1 MNWFKRLLN
10 KVTEEEQTEEL
21 EKTDYI
27 ERNEPVEKTDVGRPK
42 FRFPL
47 IPDEQEMIEGD
58 PLPAPPPP
66 REDHTAFDPFEA
78 NPLPAPSSPKGH
90 RTSREPFAPSGGRLP
105 LPKHLRD
112 GGQESWRTGE
122 DRYSPAPPVRREPE
136 PPRTWEETS
145 RTLSRTAKPA
155 LDERPRP
162 PKRARGFMI
171 SDVPS
176 PVYGY
181 MKPPAPPVEPAK
193 VESPETGLADL
204 IRERETDGGGR
215 SADEVIEQHRP
226 DTELPLPNSGKDKE
240 KQTSPEENILPVKSE
255 QEPMEKAAA
264 EQQPAEELV
273 ITRVSDLTATS
284 EPEPPVQKQE
294 AEGSVTAVRQAE
306 PMQEEME
313 KDQEKTAPALPQQ
326 TLNDEPERSEQ
337 ESVTDVSESEKRQ
350 PKRKSGTPFNVVML
364 KSDRQR
370 MEQLERLKGLKPS
383 AGQTD
388 GPKPYKEANESRPV
402 EPDHENEPVTAEPR
416 VQVSSETAAS
426 RITQE
431 EPTAPAYPE
440 EIPESESDTEE
451 QPPHYVFPDRAFLLE
466 PEVKSQDAEWM
477 ESQAA
482 KLEEALSYFSVKSKV
497 IGMVQGPAVTQF
509 ELKVGHGTKVSKIR
523 NLQDDLKLAL
533 AARDIRIQ
541 APIPGKSSIGIEIP
555 NRVSRPVRISEVI
568 GSQAFEESDSP
579 LEAVLGLDLAGR
591 PSTIDL
597 RKMPHGLIAGATG
610 SGKSVCINSIL
621 TSLLYKATPDE
632 LRLLLIDPK
641 MVELAPYN
649 RIPHLVS
656 PVITD
661 VKAANAAL
669 KWAVEEMERRYE
681 LFAHGGVRDIAR
693 YNQKAEEHR
702 EFSKKLPYLLIVID
716 ELADLMMVAPA
727 EVEESI
733 CRIAQKARACG
744 IHLVIATQRPSVDVI
759 TGLIKANV
767 PTRIAFSVSSQVD
780 SRTIIDVPGAER
792 LLGKG
797 DMLYLGNGMSAP
809 ARLQGTFVT
818 DDEIERVTEYV
829 RRSGEPDYLF
839 RQEELIKKAE
849 SHEAEDPLF
858 EDACRFIAEA
868 GSASTSMLQRK
879 FSIGYNRAARLIDML
894 EDRGFVSPQK
904 GSKPRD
910 VYLTQDAAAT
920 EQPDGPAH
928 TI

>member
-10 KVTEEEQTEEL
+10 KVTEEEQTEDL
-21 EKTDYI
+21 GKTDYI
-27 ERNEPVEKTDVGRPK
+27 ERTEPAEKADVGRPK

-47 IPDEQEMIEGD
+47 IPDEEDMIESD
-58 PLPAPPPP
+58 PLPLPEPPQL
-66 REDHTAFDPFEA
+66 RED
-78 NPLPAPSSPKGH
+78 
-90 RTSREPFAPSGGRLP
+90 RTIREPFAPAGGRLP
-105 LPKHLRD
+105 LPKHLRA
-112 GGQESWRTGE
+112 GSQESWKSRE
-122 DRYSPAPPVRREPE
+122 DRYSPETPVRRQ
-136 PPRTWEETS
+136 PRLPNSWEGASPTTS
-145 RTLSRTAKPA
+145 KAPGSS
-155 LDERPRP
+155 LDERPQP
-162 PKRARGFMI
+162 PKRVRGFMP

-176 PVYGY
+176 PVYGFN
-181 MKPPAPPVEPAK
+181 KPVAPPAAPAK
-193 VESPETGLADL
+193 VEHPETGLADL
-204 IRERETDGGGR
+204 IRDREDDNGSR

-226 DTELPLPNSGKDKE
+226 DTALPLPESDKE
-240 KQTSPEENILPVKSE
+240 KQIVRKERLQPDEPVN
-255 QEPMEKAAA
+255 
-264 EQQPAEELV
+264 QPAENSSELPPAPEELV
-273 ITRVSDLTATS
+273 ITRVSDL
-284 EPEPPVQKQE
+284 K
-294 AEGSVTAVRQAE
+294 
-306 PMQEEME
+306 
-313 KDQEKTAPALPQQ
+313 
-326 TLNDEPERSEQ
+326 NHSEQ
-337 ESVTDVSESEKRQ
+337 ETAEQKTAAEESGSAEASPLKETLQEQVEVAEEVPVSTLPEERHEEEPEQPEQNSENPISVPEKEA
-350 PKRKSGTPFNVVML
+350 PKQKGGTPFNVVML

-370 MEQLERLKGLKPS
+370 LEQLERLKGLKPP
-383 AGQTD
+383 AIPAVDQ
-388 GPKPYKEANESRPV
+388 KPSGISEERKPV
-402 EPDHENEPVTAEPR
+402 ESVREKEPEKAEAR
-416 VQVSSETAAS
+416 VQNVSESAD
-426 RITQE
+426 IIKKE
-431 EPTAPAYPE
+431 EPPVRQYQEKISGPE
-440 EIPESESDTEE
+440 PDVADE
-451 QPPHYVFPDRAFLLE
+451 QLPHYVFPDREFLIE
-466 PEVKSQDAEWM
+466 PEDELQDSEWM

-533 AARDIRIQ
+533 AAKDIRIQ

-555 NRVSRPVRISEVI
+555 NRVSRAVRISEVI
-568 GSQAFEESDSP
+568 GSPAFDESDSP

-780 SRTIIDVPGAER
+780 SRTIIDVQGAER

-809 ARLQGTFVT
+809 TRLQGTFVT

-849 SHEAEDPLF
+849 SHESEDPLF

-910 VYLTQDAAAT
+910 VYLTQEAAT
-920 EQPDGPAH
+920 AIEQPGGPAH

>member
-1 MNWFKRLLN
+1 LKWFKRLLN

-21 EKTDYI
+21 GKTDYI
-27 ERNEPVEKTDVGRPK
+27 ERSEPVEKADVGRPK

-47 IPDEQEMIEGD
+47 IPDEQEAIEAEQ
-58 PLPAPPPP
+58 LQAPPPP
-66 REDHTAFDPFEA
+66 RKDFTAREPFEA
-78 NPLPAPSSPKGH
+78 DPLPTPPSLRGH
-90 RTSREPFAPSGGRLP
+90 RKSREPFAPSGGTLP
-105 LPKHLRD
+105 LPKHLRND
-112 GGQESWRTGE
+112 GQESWKGRE
-122 DRYSPAPPVRREPE
+122 ERYSPGLPVRREPAR
-136 PPRTWEETS
+136 PRAWEEAARTES
-145 RTLSRTAKPA
+145 RTVSPA
-155 LDERPRP
+155 MDNRPKP
-162 PKRARGFMI
+162 PKRARGFML

-181 MKPPAPPVEPAK
+181 KKPAAPTVTPSKVEP
-193 VESPETGLADL
+193 PETALADR
-204 IRERETDGGGR
+204 IRERETDDGGR
-215 SADEVIEQHRP
+215 SADEVIGQHRP
-226 DTELPLPNSGKDKE
+226 DTALPLPNLEKE
-240 KQTSPEENILPVKSE
+240 IQTHREENVLTAGSE
-255 QEPMEKAAA
+255 QASLQKAAE
-264 EQQPAEELV
+264 EQQPGEELV
-273 ITRVSDLTATS
+273 ITRVSDLKVS
-284 EPEPPVQKQE
+284 RDPEPPVQKQE
-294 AEGSVTAVRQAE
+294 TEDSVTAAQPAE
-306 PMQEEME
+306 SLQERVE
-313 KDQEKTAPALPQQ
+313 KEAENPAAVLPEEKR
-326 TLNDEPERSEQ
+326 NDEPEQPDLNSE
-337 ESVTDVSESEKRQ
+337 TDVPAPEKRQ
-350 PKRKSGTPFNVVML
+350 PKRKAGTPFNVVML

-370 MEQLERLKGLKPS
+370 MEQLERMKGLKPS
-383 AGQTD
+383 AEQAYGQ
-388 GPKPYKEANESRPV
+388 KPSKETNESRPV
-402 EPDHENEPVTAEPR
+402 ESDDGNEPVTAETR
-416 VQVSSETAAS
+416 VQDRGETAAS
-426 RITQE
+426 AITNE
-431 EPTAPAYPE
+431 EPPAPEYPE
-440 EIPESESDTEE
+440 AISEADPDPEEHL
-451 QPPHYVFPDRAFLLE
+451 PHYVFPDKESLLE
-466 PEVKSQDAEWM
+466 PEAKSQDSEWM

-568 GSQAFEESDSP
+568 GSPAFEESDSP

-849 SHEAEDPLF
+849 SHESEDPLF

-910 VYLTQDAAAT
+910 VYLTQDAAAI

>member
-1 MNWFKRLLN
+1 MKWFKRLLN
-10 KVTEEEQTEEL
+10 KVTEEEQTDEL
-21 EKTDYI
+21 GKTDYI
-27 ERNEPVEKTDVGRPK
+27 EQYEPVEKSDVGRPK

-47 IPDEQEMIEGD
+47 IPDEQEAIETD
-58 PLPAPPPP
+58 PLPAPPSP
-66 REDHTAFDPFEA
+66 RKDFAAREPFESD
-78 NPLPAPSSPKGH
+78 PIPTPPALGEH
-90 RTSREPFAPSGGRLP
+90 RRDREPFAPSGGTLP
-105 LPKHLRD
+105 LPKHLRND
-112 GGQESWRTGE
+112 GQESRKGRE
-122 DRYSPAPPVRREPE
+122 ERFSPEVPVRREPAR
-136 PPRTWEETS
+136 PRAWEEAA
-145 RTLSRTAKPA
+145 RTDYRTVNPA
-155 LDERPRP
+155 MDDRPKP
-162 PKRARGFMI
+162 PKRTRGFML

-181 MKPPAPPVEPAK
+181 KKPAPQTVAPSKVEP
-193 VESPETGLADL
+193 PETALANR
-204 IRERETDGGGR
+204 IRERETDDGGH
-215 SADEVIEQHRP
+215 SADEVIGQHRP
-226 DTELPLPNSGKDKE
+226 DTALPLPNLEIEIQAHREVNVPTATSQKASPGKGAE
-240 KQTSPEENILPVKSE
+240 
-255 QEPMEKAAA
+255 
-264 EQQPAEELV
+264 EQQPAEDLFV
-273 ITRVSDLTATS
+273 SRVSDLTAS
-284 EPEPPVQKQE
+284 REPESPMNKQE
-294 AEGSVTAVRQAE
+294 TEDPVTAVQPAE
-306 PMQEEME
+306 PA
-313 KDQEKTAPALPQQ
+313 QEKLEKEAEKPASALPEEKR
-326 TLNDEPERSEQ
+326 NDEPDENSG
-337 ESVTDVSESEKRQ
+337 TDVPASETPH
-350 PKRKSGTPFNVVML
+350 PKRKTGTPFNVVML

-370 MEQLERLKGLKPS
+370 MEQMERLKGLKPS
-383 AGQTD
+383 AGQAT
-388 GPKPYKEANESRPV
+388 GVKSSKKEDESRPAMT
-402 EPDHENEPVTAEPR
+402 EHAHEPVTAETGTEASR
-416 VQVSSETAAS
+416 ETAAS
-426 RITQE
+426 GTVRE
-431 EPTAPAYPE
+431 ETSAPEYPE
-440 EIPESESDTEE
+440 ATSEPETDADE
-451 QPPHYVFPDRAFLLE
+451 QLPHYVFPDRQFLLE
-466 PEVKSQDAEWM
+466 PEVKSQDSEWM

-533 AARDIRIQ
+533 AAKDIRIQ

-568 GSQAFEESDSP
+568 GAPAFEESDSP

-681 LFAHGGVRDIAR
+681 LFAHGGVRDIGR

-849 SHEAEDPLF
+849 SHESEDPLF

-910 VYLTQDAAAT
+910 VYLTQDAAAI
-920 EQPDGPAH
+920 EQQDGPAH

>member
-10 KVTEEEQTEEL
+10 KFTEEEQSEEL

-27 ERNEPVEKTDVGRPK
+27 ERTDFVEKADVGRPK

-47 IPDEQEMIEGD
+47 IPDDGEPVEEDTI
-58 PLPAPPPP
+58 PAPLPP
-66 REDHTAFDPFEA
+66 RE
-78 NPLPAPSSPKGH
+78 N
-90 RTSREPFAPSGGRLP
+90 RTGTTREPFAPSGGRLP
-105 LPKHLRD
+105 LPKHLRA
-112 GGQESWRTGE
+112 GRPENRGTREEPRFTE
-122 DRYSPAPPVRREPE
+122 APIQREPVRPE
-136 PPRTWEETS
+136 TQETPVRPSS
-145 RTLSRTAKPA
+145 RKVAPV
-155 LDERPRP
+155 LDERPKP
-162 PKRARGFMI
+162 PKRTRGFMP

-181 MKPPAPPVEPAK
+181 KKPVAPPARPTSVAP
-193 VESPETGLADL
+193 PETGLADL
-204 IRERETDGGGR
+204 IRERESDGGGR
-215 SADEVIEQHRP
+215 SADQLIDEHRP
-226 DTELPLPNSGKDKE
+226 DSSLPLPKPGKKTERPFGRGETTQPTKAPLVSEDK
-240 KQTSPEENILPVKSE
+240 N
-255 QEPMEKAAA
+255 AA
-264 EQQPAEELV
+264 EHELSEEVV
-273 ITRVSDLTATS
+273 ITRVSDLPKSRAQQS
-284 EPEPPVQKQE
+284 AVQNPETENSGPAAAPAKSMPEQKEMKEQCPP
-294 AEGSVTAVRQAE
+294 SL
-306 PMQEEME
+306 QEEKRTE
-313 KDQEKTAPALPQQ
+313 ETGQLDQKTEPAV
-326 TLNDEPERSEQ
+326 SVQ
-337 ESVTDVSESEKRQ
+337 ENHQ
-350 PKRKSGTPFNVVML
+350 PKRKTGTPFNVVML

-370 MEQLERLKGLKPS
+370 LEQLERLKGLKPTTIRS
-383 AGQTD
+383 AGQQPAD
-388 GPKPYKEANESRPV
+388 CAEESRPAGPDRSR
-402 EPDHENEPVTAEPR
+402 EPEKAETPVPDSGTHGAGMTGETPQEPENVPAVHESVP
-416 VQVSSETAAS
+416 
-426 RITQE
+426 
-431 EPTAPAYPE
+431 
-440 EIPESESDTEE
+440 DE
-451 QPPHYVFPDRAFLLE
+451 QLPHYVFPDKEFLVE
-466 PEVKSQDAEWM
+466 PEAKSQDYEWM

-482 KLEEALSYFSVKSKV
+482 KLEEALSYFAVKSKV

-509 ELKVGHGTKVSKIR
+509 ELKVGQGTKVSKIR

-533 AARDIRIQ
+533 AAKDIRIQ

-555 NRVSRPVRISEVI
+555 NRVARPVRISEVI

-681 LFAHGGVRDIAR
+681 LFAHAGVRDIAR

-792 LLGKG
+792 LLGRG

-829 RRSGEPDYLF
+829 RRSGEPNYLF

-849 SHEAEDPLF
+849 SHESEDPLF

-910 VYLTQDAAAT
+910 VYLTQETAAAI
-920 EQPDGPAH
+920 EQPGGPAH

>member
-1 MNWFKRLLN
+1 MNWFKRFLN
-10 KVTEEEQTEEL
+10 KITEEEQPEEL

-27 ERNEPVEKTDVGRPK
+27 ERNDLVGKADVGRPK

-47 IPDEQEMIEGD
+47 IPDEGEPVSAEADTI
-58 PLPAPPPP
+58 PAPLPP
-66 REDHTAFDPFEA
+66 RED
-78 NPLPAPSSPKGH
+78 
-90 RTSREPFAPSGGRLP
+90 RTGTIREPFAPAGGRLP
-105 LPKHLRD
+105 LPKHLRT
-112 GGQESWRTGE
+112 GRQESRETRE
-122 DRYSPAPPVRREPE
+122 EPRFPAVPVQREPVR
-136 PPRTWEETS
+136 PRGMETPARNTS
-145 RTLSRTAKPA
+145 RTVEPVLE
-155 LDERPRP
+155 ERPQP
-162 PKRARGFMI
+162 PKRARGFMP

-181 MKPPAPPVEPAK
+181 KKPAAPPVRPASVEPPK
-193 VESPETGLADL
+193 TGLADL
-204 IRERETDGGGR
+204 IRERETDEGGQI
-215 SADEVIEQHRP
+215 ADQLIEQRRP
-226 DTELPLPNSGKDKE
+226 DSSLPLPKPGKKTERHIKREDDVSVAAE
-240 KQTSPEENILPVKSE
+240 ASPVLA
-255 QEPMEKAAA
+255 EKAAA
-264 EQQPAEELV
+264 APMASEELV
-273 ITRVSDLTATS
+273 ITRVSDLAAPHDQES
-284 EPEPPVQKQE
+284 AAQKTE
-294 AEGSVTAVRQAE
+294 TEKSVPDAKTTE
-306 PMQEEME
+306 PMHKKTEN
-313 KDQEKTAPALPQQ
+313 EKTDPAPALAEEKQPDQNVA
-326 TLNDEPERSEQ
+326 TAVSAQ
-337 ESVTDVSESEKRQ
+337 ENRQ
-350 PKRKSGTPFNVVML
+350 PKQKSGTPFNVVML
-364 KSDRQR
+364 ESDRQR
-370 MEQLERLKGLKPS
+370 LEQLERLKGLKPS
-383 AGQTD
+383 AVQTD
-388 GPKPYKEANESRPV
+388 GQSPAGHAEEKRSIEPIRRQVPEKAETPVPANNDNASGGMTNGTP
-402 EPDHENEPVTAEPR
+402 
-416 VQVSSETAAS
+416 QVSENHQAGLPIDHDA
-426 RITQE
+426 
-431 EPTAPAYPE
+431 
-440 EIPESESDTEE
+440 DE
-451 QPPHYVFPDRAFLLE
+451 QLPHYVFPEKEFLVE
-466 PEVKSQDAEWM
+466 PEAKSQDLEWM

-509 ELKVGHGTKVSKIR
+509 ELKVGQGTKVSKIR

-533 AARDIRIQ
+533 AAKDIRIQ

-555 NRVSRPVRISEVI
+555 NRVARPVRISEVI
-568 GSQAFEESDSP
+568 SSPAFEESDSP

-681 LFAHGGVRDIAR
+681 LFAHAGVRDIAR

-702 EFSKKLPYLLIVID
+702 EFGKKLPYLLIVID

-792 LLGKG
+792 LLGRG

-829 RRSGEPDYLF
+829 RRSGEPNYLF

-849 SHEAEDPLF
+849 SHESEDPLF

-910 VYLTQDAAAT
+910 VYLTQETAAAI
-920 EQPDGPAH
+920 EQPGGPAH

>member
-10 KVTEEEQTEEL
+10 KVTEEEPTDDL
-21 EKTDYI
+21 GKTDYI
-27 ERNEPVEKTDVGRPK
+27 ERKEESPEKAEVGRPK

-47 IPDEQEMIEGD
+47 IPDEGEVTETE

-66 REDHTAFDPFEA
+66 KEVRAPREQ
-78 NPLPAPSSPKGH
+78 
-90 RTSREPFAPSGGRLP
+90 FAPSGGGRLP

-112 GGQESWRTGE
+112 VGQQSRRTWE
-122 DRYSPAPPVRREPE
+122 ERPPVRRDTMKTKFREVPE
-136 PPRTWEETS
+136 STVRAAMS
-145 RTLSRTAKPA
+145 A
-155 LDERPRP
+155 LEERPQP
-162 PKRARGFMI
+162 PKQTRGFRP
-171 SDVPS
+171 SVVPS
-176 PVYGY
+176 PVYGFK
-181 MKPPAPPVEPAK
+181 KPTPPEEKPDPLPVEA
-193 VESPETGLADL
+193 PETGLADR
-204 IRERETDGGGR
+204 IREREESDSGR
-215 SADEVIEQHRP
+215 SAEKVINEHA
-226 DTELPLPNSGKDKE
+226 TGSELPLPQAKKATSDSMQNNARAENVRVSEFEVKKE
-240 KQTSPEENILPVKSE
+240 TQKT
-255 QEPMEKAAA
+255 EK
-264 EQQPAEELV
+264 PSELV
-273 ITRVSDLTATS
+273 ITRVSDLKTS
-284 EPEPPVQKQE
+284 AE
-294 AEGSVTAVRQAE
+294 AASAEQPKTAVTEDQPAEVPVPERKEISAE
-306 PMQEEME
+306 PIVEERTVQTE
-313 KDQEKTAPALPQQ
+313 VKTEEEAAVPR
-326 TLNDEPERSEQ
+326 TSRH
-337 ESVTDVSESEKRQ
+337 T
-350 PKRKSGTPFNVVML
+350 RKSGTPFNVVML
-364 KSDRQR
+364 KSDKQKL
-370 MEQLERLKGLKPS
+370 EQIEQLKGLKPS
-383 AGQTD
+383 VNQGSALRQEKEPAADQPSLNAGREE
-388 GPKPYKEANESRPV
+388 PEVSVRKPEEKIHV
-402 EPDHENEPVTAEPR
+402 EPVR
-416 VQVSSETAAS
+416 
-426 RITQE
+426 QE
-431 EPTAPAYPE
+431 EPPV
-440 EIPESESDTEE
+440 PESNAESHSGQESIDEE
-451 QPPHYVFPDRAFLLE
+451 DLPHYVFPDKEFLIE
-466 PEVKSQDAEWM
+466 PETNTKDSEWM

-482 KLEEALSYFSVKSKV
+482 KLEEALSYFSVKAEV

-568 GSQAFEESDSP
+568 NSESFETSESP

-621 TSLLYKATPDE
+621 TSLLYKASPEE

-669 KWAVEEMERRYE
+669 KWAVGEMERRYE

-693 YNQKAEEHR
+693 YNKKAEEHR
-702 EFSKKLPYLLIVID
+702 EFNKKLPYLLIVID

-818 DDEIERVTEYV
+818 DDEIERVIEFV
-829 RRSGEPDYLF
+829 RHSGEPDYLF
-839 RQEELIKKAE
+839 RQEELIKQAE
-849 SHEAEDPLF
+849 SHESEDPLF
-858 EDACRFIAEA
+858 DDACRFIAEA

-910 VYLTQDAAAT
+910 VYLTEEAASVI
-920 EQPDGPAH
+920 EQPGGPAH

>member
-10 KVTEEEQTEEL
+10 KVTEEEQTEDL
-21 EKTDYI
+21 GKTDYI
-27 ERNEPVEKTDVGRPK
+27 ERNEPAEKAEVGRPK

-47 IPDEQEMIEGD
+47 IPDEEETIEAD
-58 PLPAPPPP
+58 PLPAP
-66 REDHTAFDPFEA
+66 REDRMAFDEFEA
-78 NPLPAPSSPKGH
+78 HPLPAPSSPREN
-90 RTSREPFAPSGGRLP
+90 RTSRELFAPSGGRLP
-105 LPKHLRD
+105 LPKHLRE
-112 GGQESWRTGE
+112 GGQESWRMGE
-122 DRYSPAPPVRREPE
+122 DRYSPAPSVRREPAQ
-136 PPRTWEETS
+136 PRETS
-145 RTLSRTAKPA
+145 RTLSRAVKPA
-155 LDERPRP
+155 LDERPMP

-181 MKPPAPPVEPAK
+181 KKPPEPTKVEP
-193 VESPETGLADL
+193 PETALADR
-204 IRERETDGGGR
+204 IRERETDDGGR

-226 DTELPLPNSGKDKE
+226 DTALPLPNSGKEKE
-240 KQTSPEENILPVKSE
+240 KQTSLKENIPPAESDQVS
-255 QEPMEKAAA
+255 MEKTAA

-273 ITRVSDLTATS
+273 ITRVSDLTSSA
-284 EPEPPVQKQE
+284 EPEARVQE
-294 AEGSVTAVRQAE
+294 PEIDESVAAVRQAA

-313 KDQEKTAPALPQQ
+313 KDQEKSAPALPQEK
-326 TLNDEPERSEQ
+326 LNDEQEQPEKPEL
-337 ESVTDVSESEKRQ
+337 EPVTNVSEPESLQ
-350 PKRKSGTPFNVVML
+350 PKKKTGTPFNVVML

-383 AGQTD
+383 GVRAGGQ
-388 GPKPYKEANESRPV
+388 KPAEDAKESRQDKTV
-402 EPDHENEPVTAEPR
+402 RGNEPEKAER
-416 VQVSSETAAS
+416 QVSASTDPAAAPKNEKTAVPEH
-426 RITQE
+426 R
-431 EPTAPAYPE
+431 E
-440 EIPESESDTEE
+440 EISEPESVEEE
-451 QPPHYVFPDRAFLLE
+451 QLPHYVFPDREFLLE
-466 PEVKSQDAEWM
+466 PEAKSQDSEWM

-482 KLEEALSYFSVKSKV
+482 KLEEALSYFAVKSKV

-509 ELKVGHGTKVSKIR
+509 ELKVGQGTKVSKIR

-533 AARDIRIQ
+533 AAKDIRIQ

-555 NRVSRPVRISEVI
+555 NRVARAVRISEVI
-568 GSQAFEESDSP
+568 GSPAFEESDSP
-579 LEAVLGLDLAGR
+579 LEAVLGLDLSGR

-792 LLGKG
+792 LLGRG

-818 DDEIERVTEYV
+818 DEEIERVTEYV

-839 RQEELIKKAE
+839 RQEELIKQAE
-849 SHEAEDPLF
+849 SHESEDPLF

-910 VYLTQDAAAT
+910 VYLTQEAAAAT
-920 EQPDGPAH
+920 EQPGGPAH

>member
-1 MNWFKRLLN
+1 LNWFKRLLN

-21 EKTDYI
+21 GKTDYI
-27 ERNEPVEKTDVGRPK
+27 ERTEPVEKSEVGRPK

-47 IPDEQEMIEGD
+47 IPDEQETIEAD
-58 PLPAPPPP
+58 PLPAPQPQ
-66 REDHTAFDPFEA
+66 EDRTAFDPFEA
-78 NPLPAPSSPKGH
+78 NPLPAPSSPREH

-112 GGQESWRTGE
+112 GGQESWRTRE
-122 DRYSPAPPVRREPE
+122 DHYSPAPPIRREPE
-136 PPRTWEETS
+136 PPRNWEETS
-145 RTLSRTAKPA
+145 RTLPRTVKPA

-181 MKPPAPPVEPAK
+181 KKPPAPPVAPTK
-193 VESPETGLADL
+193 VDPPETGLADL
-204 IRERETDGGGR
+204 IRERETDDGGR
-215 SADEVIEQHRP
+215 SADEVIEQHLP
-226 DTELPLPNSGKDKE
+226 DTALPLPNSGKEKE
-240 KQTSPEENILPVKSE
+240 KPARQKENILPPEPE
-255 QEPMEKAAA
+255 QVSLEKAAA
-264 EQQPAEELV
+264 EQQPDEELV
-273 ITRVSDLTATS
+273 IKRVSDLTAPG

-294 AEGSVTAVRQAE
+294 TEDSVTAVQPAE
-306 PMQEEME
+306 PLQEEME
-313 KDQEKTAPALPQQ
+313 MEEESPAPAISEEKQNEESG
-326 TLNDEPERSEQ
+326 TNVSAPEN
-337 ESVTDVSESEKRQ
+337 RQ
-350 PKRKSGTPFNVVML
+350 PKRRAGTPFNVVML

-370 MEQLERLKGLKPS
+370 MEQLERLKGLKP
-383 AGQTD
+383 AAEQVYGQN
-388 GPKPYKEANESRPV
+388 PSKEANESRPV
-402 EPDHENEPVTAEPR
+402 DPNHGNDPVTAETR
-416 VQVSSETAAS
+416 VQSRSETGATG
-426 RITQE
+426 ITNE
-431 EPTAPAYPE
+431 APPAPE
-440 EIPESESDTEE
+440 FPEAISESETDTEE
-451 QPPHYVFPDRAFLLE
+451 QLPHYVFPDREFLLE
-466 PEVKSQDAEWM
+466 PEVKSQDSEWM

-533 AARDIRIQ
+533 AAKDIRIQ

-568 GSQAFEESDSP
+568 GSQEFEESDSP

-849 SHEAEDPLF
+849 SHESEDPLF